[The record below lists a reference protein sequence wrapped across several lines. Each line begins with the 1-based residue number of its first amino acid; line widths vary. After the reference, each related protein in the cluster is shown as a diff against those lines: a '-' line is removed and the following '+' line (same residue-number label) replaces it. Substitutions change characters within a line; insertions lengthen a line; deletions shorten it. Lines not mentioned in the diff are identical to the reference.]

1 MYCTHDWSS
10 LVFSREISEAFNV
23 LGSDPDC
30 RSIVLSGNGKMF
42 CAGIDLGTLAEM
54 GQVTSEDGDVAR
66 KAIQFYKIIRAFQ
79 NYFMDI
85 ERVSLG
91 CIYLVLQHATGR
103 WNNNNLFY
111 TTCSSARSLWSLQF
125 IALQSAEQPTWS
137 HLLTSDTAQ
146 KMHGSR

>member
-1 MYCTHDWSS
+1 
-10 LVFSREISEAFNV
+10 
-23 LGSDPDC
+23 
-30 RSIVLSGNGKMF
+30 MF

-91 CIYLVLQHATGR
+91 YTYLFSVATCNR
-103 WNNNNLFY
+103 KV
-111 TTCSSARSLWSLQF
+111 
-125 IALQSAEQPTWS
+125 E
-137 HLLTSDTAQ
+137 
-146 KMHGSR
+146 

>member
-1 MYCTHDWSS
+1 MALSTIPLTYKYMKPPVYTITVSPLLLKIYFTHYDC
-10 LVFSREISEAFNV
+10 LILAFSREISEAFNV

-85 ERVSLG
+85 ERVSLE
-91 CIYLVLQHATGR
+91 LVLHNR
-103 WNNNNLFY
+103 
-111 TTCSSARSLWSLQF
+111 
-125 IALQSAEQPTWS
+125 I
-137 HLLTSDTAQ
+137 
-146 KMHGSR
+146 